1 MQPPI
6 AARRGVRDTMV
17 RVLLATMLTPKMA
30 SAEDGSL
37 TETLTYQERLELL
50 INAPAEGMKEDT
62 IAYIAMGTMLGIS
75 LAIFILVM
83 AKIGPFRTRVARVSA
98 VQRTPMHFNT
108 AMDVA
113 EVAEHEM
120 TLVKNQLDLSRL
132 TADARLKVKLKRLRS
147 KLKHGTIKSESKPHT
162 SASQRPSVL
171 ALELELFQA
180 TDQAQVEVSMLES
193 KVDAKTKLFQK
204 KKAARDRK
212 ESQESHR
219 LQGKPGGRE
228 GQLASS
234 SQTLIHVPPLQGCT
248 RQGLALVEEGVE
260 AAEEQ

>member
-1 MQPPI
+1 MI
-6 AARRGVRDTMV
+6 DH
-17 RVLLATMLTPKMA
+17 RV
-30 SAEDGSL
+30 
-37 TETLTYQERLELL
+37 TLVLVLVAVSSCSQIHFLF
-50 INAPAEGMKEDT
+50 
-62 IAYIAMGTMLGIS
+62 S
-75 LAIFILVM
+75 LAKREL
-83 AKIGPFRTRVARVSA
+83 
-98 VQRTPMHFNT
+98 
-108 AMDVA
+108 
-113 EVAEHEM
+113 
-120 TLVKNQLDLSRL
+120 LSRL
-132 TADARLKVKLKRLRS
+132 RLLPLPSPPPPPLRQPTILPTLLTDTYTHPYAQTQTCTQPAQCVCVCCVRDCIFLYS
-147 KLKHGTIKSESKPHT
+147 PQPWYAVMQRHGTIKSESKPHT

-219 LQGKPGGRE
+219 LQGKPGKRE